1 MSKAL
6 VIIKSRGIGDI
17 CVLASNVHALS
28 QKIGKPVTVLAQK
41 NTHANSIFEHDKHVS
56 EVIELEERGF
66 FNIIRKIKKYNFD
79 QAYIY
84 SDSIRLYLISKLSG
98 INQIFHYRFF
108 SKKGKNFFKTA
119 KEFTEKLLNKEI
131 DPQSKIYCDE
141 NEVLEAKKNYNIS
154 SNTKNIV
161 CGISASGPTKRWDIN
176 NFIKLFEKLNAKY
189 KCKFFLAGGPKDE
202 ELIKKVMDSS
212 VGKNCISFSKMS
224 IAKTMPIISSCQYC
238 ITNDSGFGHMSS
250 GLGLKCIFLFMDSP
264 PLAYGVYSKNINIIC
279 PEGLTL
285 EQTGHNT
292 RGKDKIS
299 VDKVFEK
306 AIQLIN

>member
-108 SKKGKNFFKTA
+108 SKKKKNF
-119 KEFTEKLLNKEI
+119 L
-131 DPQSKIYCDE
+131 S
-141 NEVLEAKKNYNIS
+141 
-154 SNTKNIV
+154 
-161 CGISASGPTKRWDIN
+161 
-176 NFIKLFEKLNAKY
+176 
-189 KCKFFLAGGPKDE
+189 
-202 ELIKKVMDSS
+202 
-212 VGKNCISFSKMS
+212 
-224 IAKTMPIISSCQYC
+224 
-238 ITNDSGFGHMSS
+238 
-250 GLGLKCIFLFMDSP
+250 
-264 PLAYGVYSKNINIIC
+264 
-279 PEGLTL
+279 
-285 EQTGHNT
+285 HNH
-292 RGKDKIS
+292 
-299 VDKVFEK
+299 
-306 AIQLIN
+306 QN